1 MPDVFCGNTDKC
13 QMCPKSVENAVF
25 HVFHKQGFHI
35 PVIRSEFN
43 FMLFILKGEILV
55 NSEEYAGTTVKTGEF
70 ILQPITAKI
79 EILAM
84 IDTECIYY
92 RFNQPE
98 LFCDKRYHHI
108 MNDIPGPLINTPLKI
123 VPALEYFLIC
133 TNTYLSE
140 PKICRELLSLKRKEL
155 AFILGHYYT
164 DYELAS
170 LIHPLS
176 QYTTSFQYFVIQ
188 NYKKVKTVEEFA
200 QLGGYSLTTF
210 RRIFD
215 AIFHVPVHEWMT
227 EQRKESILYQLRDD
241 RLSISEI
248 CFGHGFESLSNFSNF
263 CKKYFG
269 DSPRN
274 LRKEKSA
281 EVQKILQ

>member
-1 MPDVFCGNTDKC
+1 MYQYVL
-13 QMCPKSVENAVF
+13 
-25 HVFHKQGFHI
+25 
-35 PVIRSEFN
+35 IR
-43 FMLFILKGEILV
+43 
-55 NSEEYAGTTVKTGEF
+55 T
-70 ILQPITAKI
+70 Q
-79 EILAM
+79 
-84 IDTECIYY
+84 
-92 RFNQPE
+92 
-98 LFCDKRYHHI
+98 
-108 MNDIPGPLINTPLKI
+108 
-123 VPALEYFLIC
+123 
-133 TNTYLSE
+133 
-140 PKICRELLSLKRKEL
+140 ICRELLSLKRKEL

-215 AIFHVPVHEWMT
+215 TIFHVPVHEWMT
-227 EQRKESILYQLRDD
+227 EQRKESILYQLRND

-263 CKKYFG
+263 CKSTSETLRGISEKKKVPRYRRYCNKKCPAKRQGTLKYQVKLTVI
-269 DSPRN
+269 S
-274 LRKEKSA
+274 LSA
-281 EVQKILQ
+281 SQQ

>member
-1 MPDVFCGNTDKC
+1 M
-13 QMCPKSVENAVF
+13 
-25 HVFHKQGFHI
+25 
-35 PVIRSEFN
+35 
-43 FMLFILKGEILV
+43 
-55 NSEEYAGTTVKTGEF
+55 
-70 ILQPITAKI
+70 
-79 EILAM
+79 
-84 IDTECIYY
+84 
-92 RFNQPE
+92 
-98 LFCDKRYHHI
+98 
-108 MNDIPGPLINTPLKI
+108 
-123 VPALEYFLIC
+123 PALEYFLIC

-281 EVQKILQ
+281 EIQKILQ

>member
-215 AIFHVPVHEWMT
+215 TIFHVPVHEWMT
-227 EQRKESILYQLRDD
+227 EQ
-241 RLSISEI
+241 
-248 CFGHGFESLSNFSNF
+248 
-263 CKKYFG
+263 
-269 DSPRN
+269 
-274 LRKEKSA
+274 
-281 EVQKILQ
+281 